1 VNASKN
7 FWASFFEPLVSSAI
21 FSISSVLFIVCST
34 SLYRLH
40 SSPP

>member
-1 VNASKN
+1 LA
-7 FWASFFEPLVSSAI
+7 SSAI
-21 FSISSVLFIVCST
+21 FSISSVLFIACLT